1 MKRISIFITLLL
13 FISTS
18 RLFACDCGESDLKK
32 IDERSYKYSDLI
44 IIGDVVKTG
53 ENYKIKVIEVLKGE
67 EKDKIIRGTVTDERG
82 YTNSCFTIPREKG
95 RYIFYLNEIKKGKY
109 FYSYSSCSGSR
120 PLNMSV
126 YPISLKTKMDKSE
139 LISETNN
146 WIEILRENR
155 NKL

>member
-18 RLFACDCGESDLKK
+18 RLFACDCGELDLKRL
-32 IDERSYKYSDLI
+32 DERSYKYSDLV

-53 ENYKIKVIEVLKGE
+53 ENYKIKIVEVLKG
-67 EKDKIIRGTVTDERG
+67 KKKGTIIKGTITDEKG

-95 RYIFYLNEIKKGKY
+95 RYIFYLNEIKKKKY
-109 FYSYSSCSGSR
+109 FYSYSSCSASR

-126 YPISLKTKMDKSE
+126 YPISLKTEKNKSE

-146 WIEILRENR
+146 WIETLRENR
-155 NKL
+155 RKI